1 MHDTLRPREPVLVR
15 GGYQLDGQK
24 LPRVSTIL
32 QTLAKPGLEQWR
44 QRVGV
49 EEAKRISAE
58 ATTLGSAIHA
68 ATEAWDRD
76 AKRPTDAT
84 LRPYVDAYR
93 TWRAQYVAEVVSI
106 ERVVWSPTLKYAGTL
121 DRLYRMR
128 DNRLLL
134 GDIKSGK
141 TVDGLYRAQLS
152 AYALALEECAGIHV
166 DGRAVV
172 HLPSNQPGVCRFV
185 EYDDDAGDLLTWRCL
200 CRLYH
205 WWQAHQHDWR
215 EQD

>member
-1 MHDTLRPREPVLVR
+1 MTAPTLTRR
-15 GGYQLDGQK
+15 GYELDGQT

-49 EEAKRISAE
+49 EEAKRISQE

-76 AKRPTDAT
+76 AELPTDYT
-84 LRPYVDAYR
+84 LYPYVNAYR
-93 TWRAQYVAEVVSI
+93 TWVAQHVAEVVAI
-106 ERVVWSPTLKYAGTL
+106 ERVVWSLTLRFAGTL

-141 TVDGLYRAQLS
+141 TVDGITRAQLS

-166 DGRAVV
+166 DGRVV
-172 HLPSNQPGVCRFV
+172 IHLPSNQQSVCRAI
-185 EYDDDAGDLLTWRCL
+185 EYDDDARDMLTWRSL
-200 CRLYH
+200 CWLYH
-205 WWQAHQHDWR
+205 WWADHQNDWR
-215 EQD
+215 NGDVH